1 MSEKKRSY
9 FRIRRIAAAELVR
22 LHAAGT
28 LVHPDAV
35 AWATSTLDAVDD
47 VGGRVPVV
55 ERQKILDLLAKYPT
69 TGLTIT
75 AIAGHFGEPERRV
88 MAALY
93 TMRKQGQVESVKHL
107 GRAYYFPS
115 KAAANAQRERFLR
128 ERQDHE
134 NKKAREYT
142 AAHTA
147 ARQEKAAA
155 AGKPVRKAS
164 VVPVKVQPAPPAPPA
179 VAAIPAAAAKAPPRA
194 MRAAPSIA
202 TQAKRPVEIIT
213 PAGAKI
219 TKHPT
224 PLVLIDRFGAA
235 DPAQRLPGGFHEEWL
250 ALRAGGSNA

>member
-28 LVHPDAV
+28 LVHPDAM
-35 AWATSTLDAVDD
+35 AWATSALDAVDD

-55 ERQKILDLLAKYPT
+55 ERALILDLLAKYPT
-69 TGLTIT
+69 TGLTVA
-75 AIAGHFGEPERRV
+75 AIAEHFGEPERRV
-88 MAALY
+88 MAMLY
-93 TMRKQGQVESVKHL
+93 TLRKQGQVESVKHL

-115 KAAANAQRERFLR
+115 K
-128 ERQDHE
+128 
-134 NKKAREYT
+134 
-142 AAHTA
+142 
-147 ARQEKAAA
+147 
-155 AGKPVRKAS
+155 
-164 VVPVKVQPAPPAPPA
+164 
-179 VAAIPAAAAKAPPRA
+179 AAAAKAPPRA

-235 DPAQRLPGGFHEEWL
+235 DPAQRLPGGFSEEW
-250 ALRAGGSNA
+250 ARLRAGGAEA